1 MCVNLQN
8 AAHWRRRVRAIW
20 GSSNFFSCLCRILE
34 ALMAEERKSS
44 QKLWSPIDDPR
55 MTKLGAFERVVIASW
70 KPGKWLLQK
79 KFTFAEV
86 RKETEGRTLILRIDK
101 A

>member
-1 MCVNLQN
+1 MRAMCVNLQN

-20 GSSNFFSCLCRILE
+20 GSSNFISCLCRILE

-55 MTKLGAFERVVIASW
+55 MTKLGAFERVVIVSW

-79 KFTFAEV
+79 SSH
-86 RKETEGRTLILRIDK
+86 LLRLGK
-101 A
+101 RPRGGP